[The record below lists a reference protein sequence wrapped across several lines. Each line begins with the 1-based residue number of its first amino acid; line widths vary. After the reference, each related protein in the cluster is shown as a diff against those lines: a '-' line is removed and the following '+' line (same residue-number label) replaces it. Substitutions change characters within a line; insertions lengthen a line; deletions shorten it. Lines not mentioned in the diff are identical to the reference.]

1 MSSYFHILP
10 PHQVPTPASIQN
22 SPRVG
27 YLRHILADIQL
38 KSWDTN
44 VNAAED
50 LSLTIATLDAEPSS
64 YKLLSTALQSDGT
77 KASSDDNAHD
87 EYFYVR
93 RLGGPSPDLFL
104 HSILKA
110 NWILFRDCQDS
121 AFTIAADKL
130 NLLDQS
136 LNELLGFALGL
147 PVGVTPRVTQW
158 KSLDSIVHSMQRWIR
173 GHQIFA
179 VLTQGLI
186 AAFVELR
193 RGLRKMDEA
202 TVATAVDLGEL
213 LLRASAVALEF
224 TGDFP
229 QQDYTD
235 IIRPS
240 MTPPLV
246 PETFSGLLSVDHRF
260 FVQLMREMKPALDAL
275 SQYPAA
281 YHERIAS
288 AVATVYDSHRFVCD
302 RLVGKCPSL
311 MMSSG
316 SKKTGAEQIEKF
328 KHLRLKVFQT
338 APHLAV
344 PKGTQSNPPSK
355 Q

>member
-10 PHQVPTPASIQN
+10 PHQVPTPALVQN

-27 YLRHILADIQL
+27 YLRHILGGIQTA
-38 KSWDTN
+38 SWEDN
-44 VNAAED
+44 INAAED
-50 LSLTIATLDAEPSS
+50 ISSTIATLDAEPSS
-64 YKLLSTALQSDGT
+64 SGALANALHSDVFKLSA
-77 KASSDDNAHD
+77 DDSAHD
-87 EYFYVR
+87 EYFCVR

-110 NWILFRDCQDS
+110 NWLLFRDCQDS
-121 AFTIAADKL
+121 SFTVTADKL

-136 LNELLGFALGL
+136 LNELLGFTLGSSVEL
-147 PVGVTPRVTQW
+147 APRVRQW
-158 KSLDSIVHSMQRWIR
+158 KSRAGHVHSMQRWIR

-179 VLTQGLI
+179 ALTQGLI

-193 RGLRKMDEA
+193 SGLRKMDEA
-202 TVATAVDLGEL
+202 TIAKSVDLAEL
-213 LLRASAVALEF
+213 LLRASAVSLEF

-229 QQDYTD
+229 PQDYTD

-275 SQYPAA
+275 ALYPAG

-311 MMSSG
+311 MMASG

-338 APHLAV
+338 AP
-344 PKGTQSNPPSK
+344 
-355 Q
+355 